1 MGANGTLKS
10 SNFINANTGFTGG
23 AVYWKSDFGFIYDCN
38 FVNNTSSNIGGAICI
53 DSKNT
58 TVANCN
64 FTNNL
69 ANLNQG
75 NAIEVRAFGA
85 NITGCIF

>member
-1 MGANGTLKS
+1 MQFAL
-10 SNFINANTGFTGG
+10 IQ
-23 AVYWKSDFGFIYDCN
+23 
-38 FVNNTSSNIGGAICI
+38 
-53 DSKNT
+53 KNT

-85 NITGCIF
+85 NITGCIFKNNGKGIAITIKTLNIVQ